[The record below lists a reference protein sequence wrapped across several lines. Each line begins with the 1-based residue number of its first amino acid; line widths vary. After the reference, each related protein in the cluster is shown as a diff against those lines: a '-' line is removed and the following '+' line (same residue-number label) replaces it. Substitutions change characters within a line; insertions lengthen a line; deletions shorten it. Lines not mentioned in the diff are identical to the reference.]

1 MPPVPKDQI
10 STYARQL
17 LSARR
22 VADRYSIHIRS
33 IARWVARSVIPP
45 PSEVIASRRY
55 WYADVLEAADRRRTV
70 EAGNKA
76 AAANHP
82 TP

>member
-1 MPPVPKDQI
+1 MGGCG
-10 STYARQL
+10 
-17 LSARR
+17 
-22 VADRYSIHIRS
+22 
-33 IARWVARSVIPP
+33 VIDP